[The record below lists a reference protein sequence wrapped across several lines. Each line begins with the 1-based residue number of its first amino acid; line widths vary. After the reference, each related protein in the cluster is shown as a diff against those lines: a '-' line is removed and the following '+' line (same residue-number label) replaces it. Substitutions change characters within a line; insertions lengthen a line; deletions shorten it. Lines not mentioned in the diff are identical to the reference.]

1 MRFKAK
7 KTKMR
12 ASKTEGSSDSES
24 EQTVSNDPPSQPPG
38 LMPGAFNLFG
48 SGIPPQTGAS
58 PQPNTSNTMQN
69 LLFDPSEIYKSIG
82 LANKTAQ
89 EMEQAK
95 KLQESRFNNQCGNT
109 WNYRI
114 GNAIPSVTSD
124 TEESTVDTDA
134 ASIMTPNLDFR
145 RQSRRRKGFIFPT
158 NPFHES
164 LDMSEH
170 KSRSSNHLR
179 PTSDPTVIYK
189 EKIDN
194 DKTVNDLI
202 TVCEMFGKAFVDNQS
217 MSETDKKAMT
227 SYLSQINN
235 LKVRKMVEIQER
247 EKIYENSQRLKTI
260 RKEQVIVPENCPDY
274 PSSLPFNEIHN
285 FIGKM
290 NDHLPQSMKD
300 YFAKLFTWGT
310 DPSNMYSHDN
320 YKLILMGS
328 MQGRMHQEFLKMQHR
343 PLQEIVNW
351 FMRVYNKK
359 TTFMD
364 CQNKLKH
371 FLRKAGED
379 IYSFMDRYWLE
390 AVSADQYLPRN
401 EMYFTTDL
409 HCMQVLE
416 HAIQEPAF
424 SQYAIWRDEQL
435 EEGFQ
440 FDVELCQKEAYSL
453 ERKLKCLP
461 KADVMV
467 PTVALNVREP
477 AGMQIN
483 QVEVQKPPKAEANP
497 AVAGRGRG
505 KNPNPYKKGR
515 TENDPNKS
523 SSPRASF
530 FNNNKDP
537 LKAELS
543 KPLKSGGGKG
553 GKKKPWQKGGKGG
566 NKNRHDFSKNNPSK
580 KPEYSQPHPN
590 QTRGKWDNTDSEM
603 KDLSKTS
610 QKPRYNKN
618 NFSSYP
624 RGKPIKQGWFCKKC
638 GVMEDIEQSKKMGCD
653 HITDHCPNYK
663 NVNPNY
669 CSFCA
674 TKGIKANHW
683 VRDCLNVQRREIHAV
698 ENKTQSAQ

>member
-202 TVCEMFGKAFVDNQS
+202 TVCEMFRKAFVDNQS

-285 FIGKM
+285 FSKFEVTGPDAEQWIDTIMAGRMPKQGRLTLSPMLSPKGKQNNFILRPGATCYPNRIG
-290 NDHLPQSMKD
+290 S
-300 YFAKLFTWGT
+300 AKLF
-310 DPSNMYSHDN
+310 Y
-320 YKLILMGS
+320 
-328 MQGRMHQEFLKMQHR
+328 
-343 PLQEIVNW
+343 
-351 FMRVYNKK
+351 
-359 TTFMD
+359 
-364 CQNKLKH
+364 
-371 FLRKAGED
+371 
-379 IYSFMDRYWLE
+379 
-390 AVSADQYLPRN
+390 
-401 EMYFTTDL
+401 
-409 HCMQVLE
+409 
-416 HAIQEPAF
+416 
-424 SQYAIWRDEQL
+424 
-435 EEGFQ
+435 
-440 FDVELCQKEAYSL
+440 
-453 ERKLKCLP
+453 
-461 KADVMV
+461 
-467 PTVALNVREP
+467 
-477 AGMQIN
+477 
-483 QVEVQKPPKAEANP
+483 
-497 AVAGRGRG
+497 
-505 KNPNPYKKGR
+505 
-515 TENDPNKS
+515 
-523 SSPRASF
+523 
-530 FNNNKDP
+530 
-537 LKAELS
+537 
-543 KPLKSGGGKG
+543 
-553 GKKKPWQKGGKGG
+553 
-566 NKNRHDFSKNNPSK
+566 
-580 KPEYSQPHPN
+580 
-590 QTRGKWDNTDSEM
+590 
-603 KDLSKTS
+603 
-610 QKPRYNKN
+610 
-618 NFSSYP
+618 
-624 RGKPIKQGWFCKKC
+624 
-638 GVMEDIEQSKKMGCD
+638 
-653 HITDHCPNYK
+653 
-663 NVNPNY
+663 
-669 CSFCA
+669 
-674 TKGIKANHW
+674 
-683 VRDCLNVQRREIHAV
+683 RRESGWSFREQRAIVYA
-698 ENKTQSAQ
+698 KR